1 MRSLIIA
8 VILFTSLFGWAQKN
22 PYLVVGTYTSG
33 KSEGIY
39 VFQVNPSTGEAAQV
53 SVTNGIKNPSY
64 LAISPDKEFIYAVEE
79 LNGGGNSGKVVS
91 YRFNNK
97 DGSLTRIIEKPSGGD
112 DPCYIT
118 TDKSGRWIITGN
130 YSSGTISVHPVNKNG
145 VLGDAV
151 CRIQHE
157 GNSVNK
163 ERQTSPHVHSTVLN
177 EANSFLY
184 VPDLGTDKV
193 MIYAFNKKS
202 GMLTPAAE
210 PFAAVKPGA
219 GPRHFILSH
228 DGKTAYLAEELTGTV
243 NVFKVDNK
251 NGSLQSVQSISG
263 AKPGFSGFMGSADI
277 HISPDGKFLYTSNRG
292 DANDI
297 SIFSINASNG
307 KLTYLGSEPVLGK
320 TPRNFCIDPSGNF
333 LLVANQNSDE
343 IVVFKRDKNTGK
355 LTDSGKRI
363 AVPNPVCLKWV
374 KP

>member
-1 MRSLIIA
+1 MRSIIIA
-8 VILFTSLFGWAQKN
+8 IILFTSLFGSAQQN

-39 VFQVNPSTGEAAQV
+39 VFRINSSTAEATQV

-64 LAISPDKEFIYAVEE
+64 LAISPGKEFIYAVEE
-79 LNGGGNSGKVVS
+79 LNGDGNSGKVVA
-91 YRFNNK
+91 YRFDK
-97 DGSLTRIIEKPSGGD
+97 KAGTLTRMIEKPSGGD

-118 TDKSGRWIITGN
+118 TDKSGRWVITGN
-130 YSSGTISVHPVNKNG
+130 YTSGTVSVHPANKNG

-157 GNSVNK
+157 GSSVNK

-177 EANSFLY
+177 EENNFLY

-202 GMLTPAAE
+202 GILTPAPE

-219 GPRHFILSH
+219 GPRHFIFSP
-228 DGKTAYLAEELTGTV
+228 DNKTAYLSEELTGTV
-243 NVFKVDNK
+243 SVFKVNNK
-251 NGSLQSVQSISG
+251 NGALQSVQSISG

-297 SIFSINASNG
+297 SIFSINASSG
-307 KLTYLGSEPVLGK
+307 KLTYLASEPVLGK

-343 IVVFKRDKNTGK
+343 IVIFKRDKNSGK

-363 AVPNPVCLKWV
+363 AVPNPVCIKWV